1 MIMKLRLLFLTCVA
15 LVSVGCASQQETIKA
30 ARTITIL
37 HTNDLHAAYAP
48 QEATWIRQTPR
59 PLVGGF
65 RELEFT
71 IDSIRKATQST
82 MLLDAGDVMTG
93 TPISDLEYKGA
104 DGGALF
110 EIMSRLG
117 YDAWAI
123 GNHDFDISQENLIG
137 LTKIAGFPS
146 LSANIVNDNGE
157 FPVSNKEYVIIE
169 RGGLR
174 IGVLGLMSQELYGL
188 VNQSNLIG
196 IKVLSPVET
205 ARRIIGTLDP
215 QTDLIIAVTHQGVQD
230 DSILA
235 ASVEG
240 LDIIVGGHSHT
251 RLTKPKIVNNVII
264 VQAGSRCQNLGVL
277 EVTVENDKVTRYD
290 GRLVQLWA
298 RDDRPTTPLAS
309 FLDSIHTQIEKEFDV
324 VVAQLKSDWTRAQG
338 ESNIGHFLADAQ
350 REAALADI
358 GFMNAHGIRA
368 NIPAGPLTRRDLYA
382 VLPFRNILTTFQLSG
397 KQLKQVLVDAM
408 KNDDPLITSGMTAKY
423 RKNADGSVSVVEM
436 TIGGKPVDENRMY
449 VCAATDYFVG
459 QGKKYIG
466 IEINQPVY
474 SRKTVYE
481 ALEEYARKQGTIPG
495 TFEPRII
502 QVK

>member
-1 MIMKLRLLFLTCVA
+1 MKFRLLLLTYVA
-15 LVSVGCASQQETIKA
+15 LVSVSCATQRETSTGP
-30 ARTITIL
+30 RTITIL

-65 RELEFT
+65 RELEFA
-71 IDSIRKATQST
+71 IDSIRKST
-82 MLLDAGDVMTG
+82 NTTLLLDAGDVMTG
-93 TPISDLEYKGA
+93 TPISDMKYGGA

-110 EIMSRLG
+110 EIMNRLG
-117 YDAWAI
+117 YDAWAM

-137 LTKIAGFPS
+137 LTKIARFPG
-146 LSANIVNDNGE
+146 LSANIVNEKGE
-157 FPVSNKEYVIIE
+157 FPVNNKEYVIIE

-174 IGVLGLMSQELYGL
+174 IGILGLMSQQLYGL
-188 VNQSNLIG
+188 VNQANLTG

-205 ARRIIGTLDP
+205 AKRIIKAIDP

-235 ASVEG
+235 AAVEG

-251 RLTKPKIVNNVII
+251 RLTKPKLVNNVLI
-264 VQAGSRCQNLGVL
+264 VQAGARCQNLGVL
-277 EVTVENDKVTRYD
+277 EVTVENDKVIRHD
-290 GRLVQLWA
+290 GRLIQLWA
-298 RDDRPTTPLAS
+298 RDDRPKTPLA
-309 FLDSIHTQIEKEFDV
+309 FFIDSIHTQIEKDFDV
-324 VVAQLKSDWTRAQG
+324 VVAQLKSDWVRAEG
-338 ESNIGHFLADAQ
+338 ESNVGHFLADAQ
-350 REAALADI
+350 REAALADV
-358 GFMNAHGIRA
+358 GFMNAHGIRS
-368 NIPAGPLTRRDLYA
+368 NISAGPLTRRDLYS
-382 VLPFRNILTTFQLSG
+382 VLPFRNVLTTFQLSG
-397 KQLKQVLVDAM
+397 KQLKQVLIDAM
-408 KNDDPLITSGMTAKY
+408 KNDDPLITSGMRATY
-423 RKNADGSVSVVEM
+423 RRSADGSVTVVEM

-449 VCAATDYFVG
+449 VCAASDYFVG

-481 ALEEYARKQGTIPG
+481 TLEDYARKQGTIPG

-502 QVK
+502 QAK